1 MEQHPVYLCGG
12 NLAQHYERWWNCHP
26 VREQADVDV
35 APFPGFDA
43 YEETARK
50 YALLQ
55 RDNKEMHEGLLQMH
69 KTAANLQREVQKWR
83 ELYFASRLQSE
94 RGVKLLQDAK
104 ELIVKL
110 EDEARKMSN

>member
-1 MEQHPVYLCGG
+1 MEQQPVYLCGG
-12 NLAQHYERWWNCHP
+12 NLAQHYEPCYHCHP
-26 VREQADVDV
+26 A
-35 APFPGFDA
+35 
-43 YEETARK
+43 
-50 YALLQ
+50 
-55 RDNKEMHEGLLQMH
+55 RDNAEMHL
-69 KTAANLQREVQKWR
+69 TVANLQREVQKWR